1 MTAVYWKVTCQHSIM
16 GPPTKHQ
23 EGSVGAVTTL
33 AHSAS
38 QGVCQGP
45 REQQD
50 VSERLKQ
57 KLEVTHCYREE
68 LGSVRTSV
76 LGAIPKGPGSQDALS
91 ISWLKNKQTWMR
103 AGCCFG
109 HRGPD
114 SFHSGIFRELGL
126 FRCVDF
132 HLELLHL
139 ISMQLVCLKMLWKS
153 LLHFKRKALHP
164 LQTSI

>member
-76 LGAIPKGPGSQDALS
+76 LGAIPKGPGNQDALS
-91 ISWLKNKQTWMR
+91 IS
-103 AGCCFG
+103 
-109 HRGPD
+109 
-114 SFHSGIFRELGL
+114 
-126 FRCVDF
+126 
-132 HLELLHL
+132 
-139 ISMQLVCLKMLWKS
+139 
-153 LLHFKRKALHP
+153 
-164 LQTSI
+164 